1 MIEKTKNCVMKEFQ
15 GSDVIYGDTDSVM
28 VKFNLK
34 TKSGDKAELIRESM
48 ELGRRAAELIS
59 K

>member
-1 MIEKTKNCVMKEFQ
+1 MIDKTKKCVMKQFQ
-15 GSDVIYGDTDSVM
+15 GADVIYGDTDSVM
-28 VKFNLK
+28 VKFVLK
-34 TKSGDKAELIRESM
+34 TKSDDKAELIRESM

>member
-1 MIEKTKNCVMKEFQ
+1 
-15 GSDVIYGDTDSVM
+15 M